1 MVHLHGP
8 DNPIRRSGMPVI
20 EGSRLGLFTGRSKS
34 IFSKLVTGSLMTLMS
49 SGFIWS
55 ESCFYKFKF
64 ESGYL
69 KKKWTELYP
78 SPYKNNFRAFLS
90 FRLGLGEWGKEL
102 RWFWRS
108 CGGWW
113 PVTIDGP
120 RATGSYRWR
129 AELGSDGRW
138 RVTVATDDCSNEQRV
153 TTTIFLL
160 FFSFCKNENS
170 LPYYPMDFI
179 FVSVFL

>member
-8 DNPIRRSGMPVI
+8 DNPIRRSGMLVI

-69 KKKWTELYP
+69 KKK
-78 SPYKNNFRAFLS
+78 
-90 FRLGLGEWGKEL
+90 
-102 RWFWRS
+102 
-108 CGGWW
+108 
-113 PVTIDGP
+113 
-120 RATGSYRWR
+120 
-129 AELGSDGRW
+129 
-138 RVTVATDDCSNEQRV
+138 
-153 TTTIFLL
+153 
-160 FFSFCKNENS
+160 
-170 LPYYPMDFI
+170 
-179 FVSVFL
+179 